1 MVRGMVMPIWYHP
14 LYTEGISEGA
24 RFPRERYRI
33 LRERLKALEEEGS
46 VIIEC
51 PEPIGPEV
59 LKISHEESYVDRFL
73 EGTLTQAEIRRIGL
87 QPWTDSFVERTLRIM
102 GGSVSALEHVL
113 VHGGLSGNLAGG
125 THHSHRD
132 FGSGYCVFNDLSVC
146 ALLARDYHGCSRVV
160 VLDLDVHQGD
170 GTASILEEE
179 EGVTTISVHCKQNFP
194 FRKAESDYD
203 LVVEAGSGDD
213 EYLSVIDDAMT
224 IVERYEPDVILFQA
238 GVDGLSEDALGRLD
252 VSREGMRYR
261 NKKVFDYVLDR
272 QVPCVVFMGGGY
284 SDPIEHTVDAL
295 MDLFRGAANVNSLLS

>member
-1 MVRGMVMPIWYHP
+1 MPIWYHP

-213 EYLSVIDDAMT
+213 EYLSCLLYTSDAADD
-224 IVERYEPDVILFQA
+224 
-238 GVDGLSEDALGRLD
+238 
-252 VSREGMRYR
+252 
-261 NKKVFDYVLDR
+261 
-272 QVPCVVFMGGGY
+272 
-284 SDPIEHTVDAL
+284 
-295 MDLFRGAANVNSLLS
+295 